1 MKQRNLVKPLAVVL
15 LLAAAL
21 LFPIGLAAHGV
32 EVSLVTGETEFGGE
46 TVRFM
51 YSTGEEMSF
60 AVIRIFA
67 PSRPGVETLQSLTD
81 RNGYFSFI
89 PDEAGEWLVSAED
102 DMGHRGEIRINVGAS
117 GNAGAAASGRTGKAP
132 LVLRLI
138 LGLSL
143 ILNIFTVYRFILGRR
158 ALAAGKGAR
167 PRGAAGKGGEHAYQ

>member
-1 MKQRNLVKPLAVVL
+1 MKRRNRVKPPLVVVL
-15 LLAAAL
+15 LAGAL
-21 LFPIGLAAHGV
+21 LFPAGLAAHGV

-60 AVIRIFA
+60 AIIRIFA

-89 PDEAGEWLVSAED
+89 PDEAGEWRVSAED
-102 DMGHRGEIRINVGAS
+102 DMGHKGEIRINAGPS
-117 GNAGAAASGRTGKAP
+117 GNAGAAASGGTGKAP

-143 ILNIFTVYRFILGRR
+143 ILNIFAVYRFILDRR
-158 ALAAGKGAR
+158 ALAAGKAVR
-167 PRGAAGKGGEHAYQ
+167 PRGAGKGGEHAYQ

>member
-1 MKQRNLVKPLAVVL
+1 MKGRNVVKPLPVVV

-21 LFPIGLAAHGV
+21 VFPAALAAHGV

-67 PSRPGVETLQSLTD
+67 PSRPDTETLQSLTD
-81 RNGYFSFI
+81 RNGCFSFV
-89 PDEAGEWLVSAED
+89 PDEAGEWRVSAED
-102 DMGHRGEIRINVGAS
+102 DMGHKGEIRINVAGSGKPGLAGTAS
-117 GNAGAAASGRTGKAP
+117 GGTGKGP

-143 ILNIFTVYRFILGRR
+143 ILNIFTVYRFVLGRR
-158 ALAAGKGAR
+158 VPAAG
-167 PRGAAGKGGEHAYQ
+167 PGKGGEHAY